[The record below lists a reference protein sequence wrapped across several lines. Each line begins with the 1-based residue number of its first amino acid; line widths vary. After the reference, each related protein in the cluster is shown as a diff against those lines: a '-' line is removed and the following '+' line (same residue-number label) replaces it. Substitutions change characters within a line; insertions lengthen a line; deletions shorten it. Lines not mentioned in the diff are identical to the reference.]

1 MLLLWEFAAA
11 TVLFCD
17 DWRSIVFCDVL
28 VRDCSLP
35 WDVKGFGVF
44 SAPLKGGRS
53 PESGR
58 FFNGSS
64 PPFNGGKDS
73 LHFFFFKVLFFFFF
87 DFLSLF
93 DDSDKLFVDN
103 FCSISLPEEV
113 LVLVFVEATGFFDC
127 SSSRL
132 AIDSSNST
140 PNSSS
145 IR

>member
-58 FFNGSS
+58 FSMVA
-64 PPFNGGKDS
+64 
-73 LHFFFFKVLFFFFF
+73 VL
-87 DFLSLF
+87 LLT
-93 DDSDKLFVDN
+93 
-103 FCSISLPEEV
+103 EV
-113 LVLVFVEATGFFDC
+113 KMLWQ
-127 SSSRL
+127 
-132 AIDSSNST
+132 
-140 PNSSS
+140 
-145 IR
+145 

>member
-1 MLLLWEFAAA
+1 MAVA
-11 TVLFCD
+11 
-17 DWRSIVFCDVL
+17 
-28 VRDCSLP
+28 
-35 WDVKGFGVF
+35 
-44 SAPLKGGRS
+44 
-53 PESGR
+53 
-58 FFNGSS
+58 
-64 PPFNGGKDS
+64 DS
-73 LHFFFFKVLFFFFF
+73 LLFFFKVLFFFFF
-87 DFLSLF
+87 DFLSLL